1 MSKGSKIWIYFVRKT
16 KETAECK
23 KCHKTLKCCGG
34 STSSMSSHVKNIH
47 GININKIN
55 SNAFKKSNPL
65 RENEQRKAFRSKPVK
80 LDFHEAFVKTGFS
93 PVVLLPPPPF
103 CIGATEMTFKKET
116 FIGEVERDPEELE
129 LLSIPILIIKL
140 YLRVFVEDFLS
151 FLMASGSQPR
161 RKELTLRDKLELLK
175 QYDRLPKM
183 GQRAAALQLNI
194 SQPHLCKLLKNRT
207 LIEERTKLP
216 GYSNDRRSRYRSKRQ
231 PVSCDNYDDGT
242 VQQQALHISEHEPLT
257 EICEEENSQSNTQSS
272 SDRRSHQSSP
282 TPSMIGPYLLK
293 KETHC
298 TTILDQL
305 LRDDTFSDVTLT
317 AEGQSIRAHK
327 IVFMSKPVLYFRQVL
342 SKKESNVQNV
352 KATVD
357 AADLESFMKTAE
369 MLEVTSLCDGHRNFP
384 KNLLPKTK
392 ESESEKV
399 PSSTPSKTFPA
410 TKRSHAF
417 SSAASNGSPPTKS
430 RKTDAKDTSKK
441 SSLVLPHPST
451 SGGGGGTSCPN
462 DSIIEPTATI
472 IKTEPV
478 SEDSVAEEDYELKV
492 GTDVSFESLTRSP
505 PPPPLAAQNQV
516 STDLG
521 ENQSSLPDQSACSS
535 TSLEKVPV
543 GKCPLCPSSQ
553 PIRKGSELTKHLYA
567 HHPDKTV
574 FCCESCSR
582 VFLKKGSFEAHKKD
596 CNR

>member
-1 MSKGSKIWIYFVRKT
+1 
-16 KETAECK
+16 
-23 KCHKTLKCCGG
+23 
-34 STSSMSSHVKNIH
+34 
-47 GININKIN
+47 
-55 SNAFKKSNPL
+55 
-65 RENEQRKAFRSKPVK
+65 
-80 LDFHEAFVKTGFS
+80 
-93 PVVLLPPPPF
+93 
-103 CIGATEMTFKKET
+103 
-116 FIGEVERDPEELE
+116 
-129 LLSIPILIIKL
+129 
-140 YLRVFVEDFLS
+140 
-151 FLMASGSQPR
+151 MASGSQPK

-231 PVSCDNYDDGT
+231 PVPSDNFDNGT
-242 VQQQALHISEHEPLT
+242 VQQALHISEYEPVFVNIPVYTFVMRGSYHSQDNFRNGTETTHYRHHRNATGTKSGGGARPRSPSHAAKNKTPEDRVCEFGWMLT
-257 EICEEENSQSNTQSS
+257 QRDGRLVCRACNLNLDHTRRSTIVEHLRSRKHQRFLEESDFEICEEENSQSNTQSS

-327 IVFMSKPVLYFRQVL
+327 
-342 SKKESNVQNV
+342 
-352 KATVD
+352 
-357 AADLESFMKTAE
+357 
-369 MLEVTSLCDGHRNFP
+369 
-384 KNLLPKTK
+384 TK

-417 SSAASNGSPPTKS
+417 TSAASNGSPPTKS

-462 DSIIEPTATI
+462 DSIIEPTTTI

-535 TSLEKVPV
+535 MSLEKVPV

-582 VFLKKGSFEAHKKD
+582 VFLKKGSFEAHKND